1 MSFGFFRDRLNC
13 ALAPGGLLGGFSQ
26 AGLVHLLPC
35 VLGWAFDRAFQR
47 DAGLPGFSALLQEK
61 SLSLCSWPSQ
71 TESF

>member
-1 MSFGFFRDRLNC
+1 MSLAFFGDGLNC
-13 ALAPGGLLGGFSQ
+13 ASAPHGPLGGFSK

-47 DAGLPGFSALLQEK
+47 DARLPGFSILLQEK

-71 TESF
+71 TDSF